1 SGEPELTW
9 RDDYEAGLAE
19 ARATGKPVFIDFT
32 GYACT
37 NCRWMEANIFP
48 EKEVHALLKQFVRVQ
63 LYTDGRGEKYKRNR
77 DLQEANFGT
86 VALPLY
92 AIMTPEGKE
101 ITHFPG
107 MTRDVDIFVRFLK
120 QGLGPTV
127 ASVK

>member
-1 SGEPELTW
+1 
-9 RDDYEAGLAE
+9 
-19 ARATGKPVFIDFT
+19 
-32 GYACT
+32 
-37 NCRWMEANIFP
+37 MEANIFP

-107 MTRDVDIFVRFLK
+107 MTRDVDVFVRFLK
-120 QGLGPTV
+120 QGFGPTV
-127 ASVK
+127 ASVE